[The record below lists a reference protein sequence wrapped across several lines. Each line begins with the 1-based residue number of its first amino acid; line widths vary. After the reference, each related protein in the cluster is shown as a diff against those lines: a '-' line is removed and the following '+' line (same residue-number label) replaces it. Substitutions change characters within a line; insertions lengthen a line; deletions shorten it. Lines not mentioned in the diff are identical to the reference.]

1 MNCRYCGAANAEE
14 EHRCVHCGRRL
25 GGFAASP
32 LRGSTVPKP
41 AREAPLLIAMPNR
54 EAPLSQAPRQQ
65 SLFRVIPFESI
76 APPREEGPPARQR
89 SPVARDRAPAPKRTR
104 RAPHPNQQ
112 SLEFAA
118 PETQPSAPPE
128 TAAEPAVQCD
138 APVASIRARSA
149 AVALDLAFV
158 LLGFGVML
166 GILRGRAGELPLDR
180 TAALIYG
187 AAFALL
193 LFFYKVLACVRAG
206 HSPGAR
212 MMGLRLLHF
221 DGRPADRR
229 QRLLRL
235 ASGCLSLLPL
245 GVGFLWALVDEER
258 LTFHDHITQ
267 TFTTPA
273 ESAR

>member
-14 EHRCVHCGRRL
+14 EHRCLHCGRRL
-25 GGFAASP
+25 DGLAASP
-32 LRGSTVPKP
+32 LRGSTVPAP
-41 AREAPLLIAMPNR
+41 ARATPPLIAMPHR
-54 EAPLSQAPRQQ
+54 EAPLSRVARQQ

-76 APPREEGPPARQR
+76 APSVEEDTPARR
-89 SPVARDRAPAPKRTR
+89 RAPTPRRTR

-112 SLEFAA
+112 TLEFAA
-118 PETQPSAPPE
+118 PETQPSTPPE
-128 TAAEPAVQCD
+128 TAAKPAVQCD

-149 AVALDLAFV
+149 AVAVDLSIV
-158 LLGFGVML
+158 LLGLSVVL
-166 GILRGRAGELPLDR
+166 GILWARAGELPLSG

-193 LFFYKVLACVRAG
+193 LLFYKLLACARAG

-221 DGRPADRR
+221 DGRPADGRL
-229 QRLLRL
+229 RLLRL

-258 LTFHDHITQ
+258 LTFHDHITR

-273 ESAR
+273 KSAR

>member
-1 MNCRYCGAANAEE
+1 MNCRYCGAANPEE
-14 EHRCVHCGRRL
+14 EHRCLHCGRRL
-25 GGFAASP
+25 GGVAALP
-32 LRGSTVPKP
+32 LRGSAVPAP
-41 AREAPLLIAMPNR
+41 AREAPPLIAMPTR
-54 EAPLSQAPRQQ
+54 EAPASRVARQQ

-76 APPREEGPPARQR
+76 APPREEDTPARQR
-89 SPVARDRAPAPKRTR
+89 PPVVRDRTPAPKRAR

-118 PETQPSAPPE
+118 PETQPSALPE
-128 TAAEPAVQCD
+128 TAAKPAVQCD
-138 APVASIRARSA
+138 APVASIRARST
-149 AVALDLAFV
+149 AVALDVSIV
-158 LLGFGVML
+158 LVGFGVVL
-166 GILRGRAGELPLDR
+166 GILRARAGELPLSG

-193 LFFYKVLACVRAG
+193 LFFYKLLACVRSG

-212 MMGLRLLHF
+212 MMGLRVLHF
-221 DGRPADRR
+221 DGRPADTR

-235 ASGCLSLLPL
+235 VSGCLSLLPL

-258 LTFHDHITQ
+258 LTFHDHITR

-273 ESAR
+273 KSVR